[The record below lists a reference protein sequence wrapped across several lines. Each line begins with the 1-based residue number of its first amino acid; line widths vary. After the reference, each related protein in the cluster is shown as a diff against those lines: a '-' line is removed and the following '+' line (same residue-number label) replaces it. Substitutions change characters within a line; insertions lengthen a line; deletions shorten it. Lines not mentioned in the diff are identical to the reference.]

1 MSHPFRTS
9 SVPTDNAVGDQVVS
23 EEFRMPATPTKQIV
37 KMTLDALRGKQ
48 PESEISRSIIEAG
61 FDPKHAADTI
71 ASIREGY
78 KAGTLSAVMGTRVHN
93 DANDFYLMAFEQ
105 GRYAMRFT
113 SPAWV
118 LIRSILPILVGIA
131 ILAYL
136 VWRFM
141 F

>member
-1 MSHPFRTS
+1 
-9 SVPTDNAVGDQVVS
+9 
-23 EEFRMPATPTKQIV
+23 MPAIPTKQIV
-37 KMTLDALRGKQ
+37 KMTLKALLGKQ
-48 PESEISRSIIEAG
+48 PESDISRSIIEAG
-61 FDPKHAADTI
+61 VDPKHAANTLD
-71 ASIREGY
+71 SIREGF

-93 DANDFYLMAFEQ
+93 DANDFYLIAFEQ
-105 GRYAMRFT
+105 GRFAMRFT

-118 LIRSILPILVGIA
+118 LLRSILPILVGIV